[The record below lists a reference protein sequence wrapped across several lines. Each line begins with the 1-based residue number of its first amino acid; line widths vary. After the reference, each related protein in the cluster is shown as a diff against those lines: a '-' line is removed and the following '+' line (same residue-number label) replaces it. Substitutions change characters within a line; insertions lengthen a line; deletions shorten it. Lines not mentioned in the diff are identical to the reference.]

1 MLDVTRLRVLVAV
14 ARYGSVTA
22 AARALNYAQPSVS
35 HHLARLEAETGIK
48 LIQRAG
54 RGIRLTD
61 AGRLLAERA
70 AEVIGRL
77 DAAENELAAYTGLR
91 AGRLRLAAFPS
102 ALGTIVPAAAA
113 MLRGRQPSVDLRL
126 TEAEPPEALRMLRA
140 GYVDVAL
147 VFRYVPDSPSPDA
160 PTGAPG
166 PTGTQGPA
174 GVPRQADAPG
184 VPRPGSAPGAVG
196 VPGAATAAG
205 TASAPGAATA
215 AGTASAP
222 GAASAAGTASA
233 PGAASA
239 AGIADAPG
247 TADAVSWGGWGADFD
262 EDGGIDLTEGLR
274 ERLILDEPVHLV
286 TSGHGSGQVPA
297 DLSRYARHRWIAG
310 CDRCRANL
318 LRQCAQAGFVPKIA
332 FTTDDYVAV
341 QALVAAD
348 LGVSTLPALCLRAA
362 RHPGV
367 KTAPLAGARRHVFA
381 VRYGDPPDPPA
392 VTLLMDVLRSAAESG
407 AALPS
412 PA

>member
-14 ARYGSVTA
+14 ARCGSVTA

-35 HHLARLEAETGIK
+35 HHLARLEAETGTK

-113 MLRGRQPSVDLRL
+113 MLREHQPDVDLRL

-147 VFRYVPDSPSPDA
+147 VFRYSPDL
-160 PTGAPG
+160 
-166 PTGTQGPA
+166 
-174 GVPRQADAPG
+174 
-184 VPRPGSAPGAVG
+184 PGADG
-196 VPGAATAAG
+196 PPVPGQEAG
-205 TASAPGAATA
+205 LG
-215 AGTASAP
+215 
-222 GAASAAGTASA
+222 
-233 PGAASA
+233 
-239 AGIADAPG
+239 D
-247 TADAVSWGGWGADFD
+247 D
-262 EDGGIDLTEGLR
+262 EGGIDLTEGLR
-274 ERLILDEPVHLV
+274 EKLLLDEPVHLV
-286 TSGHGSGQVPA
+286 TSAQGGADPPA
-297 DLSRYARHRWIAG
+297 ELAGYARHRWIAG

-318 LRQCAQAGFVPKIA
+318 LRQCALAGFTPKIA

-362 RHPGV
+362 RHPGIRTV
-367 KTAPLAGARRHVFA
+367 ALPGARRYVFA

-392 VTLLMDVLRSAAESG
+392 VKLLMEVLRTAAVPPRAADSGAESG
-407 AALPS
+407 ADSGADSDAAPVLPR
-412 PA
+412 

>member
-1 MLDVTRLRVLVAV
+1 MLDVMRLRVLVAV

-61 AGRLLAERA
+61 AGRLLAERG

-113 MLRGRQPSVDLRL
+113 MLRTRESSIDLRL

-147 VFRYVPDSPSPDA
+147 VFRYTPDPDA
-160 PTGAPG
+160 EPEAGRDPEPGMAGAG
-166 PTGTQGPA
+166 LGA
-174 GVPRQADAPG
+174 GHAA
-184 VPRPGSAPGAVG
+184 SF
-196 VPGAATAAG
+196 GAAG
-205 TASAPGAATA
+205 LP
-215 AGTASAP
+215 
-222 GAASAAGTASA
+222 
-233 PGAASA
+233 
-239 AGIADAPG
+239 D
-247 TADAVSWGGWGADFD
+247 D
-262 EDGGIDLTEGLR
+262 EDGAIDLTEGVR
-274 ERLILDEPVHLV
+274 EQLILDEPVHLV
-286 TSGHGSGQVPA
+286 TSARSPEQDPLE
-297 DLSRYARHRWIAG
+297 LSRYARHRWIAG

-318 LRQCAQAGFVPKIA
+318 LRQCAQAGFIPKIA

-367 KTAPLAGARRHVFA
+367 RTEPLPGARRQVFA

-392 VTLLMDVLRSAAESG
+392 VNLLTDVLRAAAE
-407 AALPS
+407 
-412 PA
+412 PAGQPG

>member
-1 MLDVTRLRVLVAV
+1 MLDVMRLRVLVAV

-61 AGRLLAERA
+61 AGRLLAERG

-91 AGRLRLAAFPS
+91 TGRLRLAAFPS

-113 MLRGRQPSVDLRL
+113 MLRTRESSIDLRL

-147 VFRYVPDSPSPDA
+147 VFRYAADGSDPDCDPANASEDFA
-160 PTGAPG
+160 AAF
-166 PTGTQGPA
+166 GPA
-174 GVPRQADAPG
+174 GLGD
-184 VPRPGSAPGAVG
+184 
-196 VPGAATAAG
+196 
-205 TASAPGAATA
+205 
-215 AGTASAP
+215 
-222 GAASAAGTASA
+222 
-233 PGAASA
+233 
-239 AGIADAPG
+239 
-247 TADAVSWGGWGADFD
+247 D
-262 EDGGIDLTEGLR
+262 EDGAIDLTEGVR
-274 ERLILDEPVHLV
+274 EQLILDEAVHLV
-286 TSGHGSGQVPA
+286 TSAHDREPDPA
-297 DLSRYARHRWIAG
+297 ELSRYARHRWIAG

-318 LRQCAQAGFVPKIA
+318 LRQCAQAGFIPKIA

-367 KTAPLAGARRHVFA
+367 RTAPLPGARRQVFA
-381 VRYGDPPDPPA
+381 ARYGDPPDPPA
-392 VTLLMDVLRSAAESG
+392 VTMLTDVLRAVAE
-407 AALPS
+407 
-412 PA
+412 PAGQAR

>member
-14 ARYGSVTA
+14 SRYGSVTA

-113 MLRGRQPSVDLRL
+113 MLRGHQPSIDLRL

-147 VFRYVPDSPSPDA
+147 VFRYFPDEPGPDA
-160 PTGAPG
+160 PVPDNAEAPAVHGAG
-166 PTGTQGPA
+166 H
-174 GVPRQADAPG
+174 
-184 VPRPGSAPGAVG
+184 
-196 VPGAATAAG
+196 G
-205 TASAPGAATA
+205 TATVFGTSGFSA
-215 AGTASAP
+215 
-222 GAASAAGTASA
+222 
-233 PGAASA
+233 
-239 AGIADAPG
+239 
-247 TADAVSWGGWGADFD
+247 D
-262 EDGGIDLTEGLR
+262 EDVGIDITEGLR
-274 ERLILDEPVHLV
+274 ERLILDEPIHLV
-286 TSGHGSGQVPA
+286 TSARGAEQAPELA
-297 DLSRYARHRWIAG
+297 RYARHRWIAG

-318 LRQCAQAGFVPKIA
+318 LRQCAQAGFIPKIA

-367 KTAPLAGARRHVFA
+367 KTVPLAGARRQVFA

-392 VTLLMDVLRSAAESG
+392 VTMLMDVLRTVAEPAGSSG
-407 AALPS
+407 
-412 PA
+412 

>member
-1 MLDVTRLRVLVAV
+1 MGGPIGRIYSRCMLDVTRLRVLVAV

-35 HHLARLEAETGIK
+35 HHLARLEAETGTK

-61 AGRLLAERA
+61 AGLLLAERA

-113 MLRGRQPSVDLRL
+113 MLREYQPGGDLRL

-147 VFRYVPDSPSPDA
+147 VFRYSPDA
-160 PTGAPG
+160 RGADG
-166 PTGTQGPA
+166 QDA
-174 GVPRQADAPG
+174 PRQDAPG
-184 VPRPGSAPGAVG
+184 HE
-196 VPGAATAAG
+196 
-205 TASAPGAATA
+205 
-215 AGTASAP
+215 
-222 GAASAAGTASA
+222 ASAAGN
-233 PGAASA
+233 P
-239 AGIADAPG
+239 
-247 TADAVSWGGWGADFD
+247 AVESGMSLPDD
-262 EDGGIDLTEGLR
+262 DGGIDLTEGLR
-274 ERLILDEPVHLV
+274 ERLLFDEQVHLV
-286 TSGHGSGQVPA
+286 TSAQAIEEPSA
-297 DLSRYARHRWIAG
+297 DLGGYARYRWIAG

-318 LRQCAQAGFVPKIA
+318 LRQCALAGFTPKIA
-332 FTTDDYVAV
+332 FTTDNYVAV

-348 LGVSTLPALCLRAA
+348 LGVSILPGLALRAA
-362 RHPGV
+362 RHPGIRTV
-367 KTAPLAGARRHVFA
+367 PLPGARRYVFA

-392 VTLLMDVLRSAAESG
+392 VNMLLEVLRMAAE
-407 AALPS
+407 PS
-412 PA
+412 PRAADSTAQLQSPA

>member
-1 MLDVTRLRVLVAV
+1 MDLAGLTGAIYSQCMLDVTRLRVLVAV
-14 ARYGSVTA
+14 ARCGSVTA

-35 HHLARLEAETGIK
+35 HHLARLEAETGTK

-113 MLRGRQPSVDLRL
+113 LLREQQPGVDLRL

-147 VFRYVPDSPSPDA
+147 VFRYSAETPESAGDGPL
-160 PTGAPG
+160 GAIGPG
-166 PTGTQGPA
+166 PA
-174 GVPRQADAPG
+174 EDEESGV
-184 VPRPGSAPGAVG
+184 
-196 VPGAATAAG
+196 
-205 TASAPGAATA
+205 
-215 AGTASAP
+215 
-222 GAASAAGTASA
+222 
-233 PGAASA
+233 
-239 AGIADAPG
+239 
-247 TADAVSWGGWGADFD
+247 
-262 EDGGIDLTEGLR
+262 DLTEGLR
-274 ERLILDEPVHLV
+274 ERILLQEPVHLV
-286 TSGHGSGQVPA
+286 TSAHDSAEPSAELAG
-297 DLSRYARHRWIAG
+297 YARHRWIAG

-318 LRQCAQAGFVPKIA
+318 LRQCALAGFTPKIA
-332 FTTDDYVAV
+332 FTTDDYIAV

-362 RHPGV
+362 RHPGIRTV
-367 KTAPLAGARRHVFA
+367 PLPGAHRYVLA

-392 VTLLMDVLRSAAESG
+392 VSLLMEVLRTVAGPPPRCAGDPAQVQPSA
-407 AALPS
+407 
-412 PA
+412 

>member
-14 ARYGSVTA
+14 ARCGSVTA

-35 HHLARLEAETGIK
+35 HHLARLEAETGTK

-77 DAAENELAAYTGLR
+77 DAAENELASYTGLR

-113 MLRGRQPSVDLRL
+113 ILREHQPGVDLRL

-147 VFRYVPDSPSPDA
+147 VFRYSPD
-160 PTGAPG
+160 
-166 PTGTQGPA
+166 
-174 GVPRQADAPG
+174 VPG
-184 VPRPGSAPGAVG
+184 VDDPDAKNTEALMAAGNP
-196 VPGAATAAG
+196 AAT
-205 TASAPGAATA
+205 PGM
-215 AGTASAP
+215 SLP
-222 GAASAAGTASA
+222 
-233 PGAASA
+233 
-239 AGIADAPG
+239 D
-247 TADAVSWGGWGADFD
+247 DM
-262 EDGGIDLTEGLR
+262 GGIDITEGLR
-274 ERLILDEPVHLV
+274 ERLLLDEQVHLV
-286 TSGHGSGQVPA
+286 TSAEATAEPSA
-297 DLSRYARHRWIAG
+297 DLAGYARHRWIAG

-318 LRQCAQAGFVPKIA
+318 LRQCALAGFTPKIA

-362 RHPGV
+362 RHPGIRTV
-367 KTAPLAGARRHVFA
+367 PLPGVHRYVFA

-392 VTLLMDVLRSAAESG
+392 VNRLLEVLGTAAG
-407 AALPS
+407 LPPHADSTAQLQS

>member
-35 HHLARLEAETGIK
+35 HHLARLEAETGTK
-48 LIQRAG
+48 LTQRAG

-113 MLRGRQPSVDLRL
+113 MLRGHQHSVDLRL

-147 VFRYVPDSPSPDA
+147 VFRYFP
-160 PTGAPG
+160 
-166 PTGTQGPA
+166 
-174 GVPRQADAPG
+174 
-184 VPRPGSAPGAVG
+184 
-196 VPGAATAAG
+196 
-205 TASAPGAATA
+205 
-215 AGTASAP
+215 
-222 GAASAAGTASA
+222 
-233 PGAASA
+233 
-239 AGIADAPG
+239 DAPG
-247 TADAVSWGGWGADFD
+247 TSEGDPRGADQD
-262 EDGGIDLTEGLR
+262 EGGIDITEGLR
-274 ERLILDEPVHLV
+274 ERLILEEDVHLV
-286 TSGHGSGQVPA
+286 TSAHDAEQSTA
-297 DLSRYARHRWIAG
+297 DLAKYARHRWIAG
-310 CDRCRANL
+310 CDRCRGNL
-318 LRQCAQAGFVPKIA
+318 LRQCALAGFTPKIA

-341 QALVAAD
+341 QALVAAN

-362 RHPGV
+362 RHPGIRA
-367 KTAPLAGARRHVFA
+367 APLTGTHRYVFA
-381 VRYGDPPDPPA
+381 VRYGDPPDPPT
-392 VTLLMDVLRSAAESG
+392 VNLLMDVLRAA
-407 AALPS
+407 AAPPLS
-412 PA
+412 PEPAG

>member
-1 MLDVTRLRVLVAV
+1 MDLAGLAGTIYSRCMLDVTRLRVLVAV
-14 ARYGSVTA
+14 ARCGSVTA

-35 HHLARLEAETGIK
+35 HHLARLEAETGTK

-70 AEVIGRL
+70 AEIIGRL

-113 MLRGRQPSVDLRL
+113 LLRDQQPGVDLRL

-147 VFRYVPDSPSPDA
+147 VFRYSEE
-160 PTGAPG
+160 T
-166 PTGTQGPA
+166 
-174 GVPRQADAPG
+174 
-184 VPRPGSAPGAVG
+184 PGSAGG
-196 VPGAATAAG
+196 FVPGLG
-205 TASAPGAATA
+205 PGE
-215 AGTASAP
+215 
-222 GAASAAGTASA
+222 
-233 PGAASA
+233 
-239 AGIADAPG
+239 
-247 TADAVSWGGWGADFD
+247 D
-262 EDGGIDLTEGLR
+262 EDNGIDLAEGLR
-274 ERLILDEPVHLV
+274 ERLLLTEPVHLV
-286 TSGHGSGQVPA
+286 TSAHGAAAGSGSGEADPA
-297 DLSRYARHRWIAG
+297 ELAGYARHRWIAG

-318 LRQCAQAGFVPKIA
+318 LRQCALAGFTPKIA

-348 LGVSTLPALCLRAA
+348 LGVSTLAELCLRAA

-367 KTAPLAGARRHVFA
+367 RSVPLPGMRRYVYA

-392 VTLLMDVLRSAAESG
+392 VTELMDALRAA
-407 AALPS
+407 ADRPPLQS
-412 PA
+412 PE

>member
-1 MLDVTRLRVLVAV
+1 MGGPIGRIYSRCMLDVTRLRVLVAV

-35 HHLARLEAETGIK
+35 HHLARLEAETGTK

-113 MLRGRQPSVDLRL
+113 MLREYQPGVDLRL

-147 VFRYVPDSPSPDA
+147 VFRYSPDA
-160 PTGAPG
+160 RGADG
-166 PTGTQGPA
+166 QDA
-174 GVPRQADAPG
+174 PRQDAPG
-184 VPRPGSAPGAVG
+184 QE
-196 VPGAATAAG
+196 
-205 TASAPGAATA
+205 
-215 AGTASAP
+215 
-222 GAASAAGTASA
+222 ASAAAGN
-233 PGAASA
+233 PAAES
-239 AGIADAPG
+239 GMSLPD
-247 TADAVSWGGWGADFD
+247 D
-262 EDGGIDLTEGLR
+262 DGGIDLTEGLR
-274 ERLILDEPVHLV
+274 ERLLFDEQVHLV
-286 TSGHGSGQVPA
+286 TSAQAIEEPSA
-297 DLSRYARHRWIAG
+297 DLGGYARYRWIAG

-318 LRQCAQAGFVPKIA
+318 LRQCALAGFTPKIA

-348 LGVSTLPALCLRAA
+348 LGVSILPGLALRAA
-362 RHPGV
+362 RHPGIRTV
-367 KTAPLAGARRHVFA
+367 PLPGTRRYVFA

-392 VTLLMDVLRSAAESG
+392 VNMLLEVLRMAAE
-407 AALPS
+407 PS
-412 PA
+412 PRAADSTAQLQSPA

>member
-113 MLRGRQPSVDLRL
+113 MLRGRQPGIDLRL

-147 VFRYVPDSPSPDA
+147 VFRYFPDGSGPDSAAAGESGENPGKHGA
-160 PTGAPG
+160 GTVFGTGG
-166 PTGTQGPA
+166 TGGT
-174 GVPRQADAPG
+174 
-184 VPRPGSAPGAVG
+184 RP
-196 VPGAATAAG
+196 VPGRSPAVRGSSRVTRM
-205 TASAPGAATA
+205 TASTSPRDC
-215 AGTASAP
+215 AS
-222 GAASAAGTASA
+222 GSS
-233 PGAASA
+233 S
-239 AGIADAPG
+239 
-247 TADAVSWGGWGADFD
+247 
-262 EDGGIDLTEGLR
+262 
-274 ERLILDEPVHLV
+274 
-286 TSGHGSGQVPA
+286 TS
-297 DLSRYARHRWIAG
+297 R
-310 CDRCRANL
+310 
-318 LRQCAQAGFVPKIA
+318 
-332 FTTDDYVAV
+332 FTW
-341 QALVAAD
+341 
-348 LGVSTLPALCLRAA
+348 
-362 RHPGV
+362 
-367 KTAPLAGARRHVFA
+367 
-381 VRYGDPPDPPA
+381 
-392 VTLLMDVLRSAAESG
+392 
-407 AALPS
+407 
-412 PA
+412 

>member
-14 ARYGSVTA
+14 ARHGSVTA

-35 HHLARLEAETGIK
+35 HHLSRLEAETGTK

-61 AGRLLAERA
+61 AGRLLAERG

-91 AGRLRLAAFPS
+91 AGLRLAAFPS

-113 MLRGRQPSVDLRL
+113 MLREHQPGVDLRL

-140 GYVDVAL
+140 GYADVAL
-147 VFRYVPDSPSPDA
+147 VFRYSPDG
-160 PTGAPG
+160 PGADGTPG
-166 PTGTQGPA
+166 LGI
-174 GVPRQADAPG
+174 PG
-184 VPRPGSAPGAVG
+184 VPG
-196 VPGAATAAG
+196 VPGHE
-205 TASAPGAATA
+205 
-215 AGTASAP
+215 
-222 GAASAAGTASA
+222 AASAAAGSG
-233 PGAASA
+233 GATQ
-239 AGIADAPG
+239 AGDDG
-247 TADAVSWGGWGADFD
+247 
-262 EDGGIDLTEGLR
+262 GGIDLTEGLR
-274 ERLILDEPVHLV
+274 ERLLLDEQVHLV
-286 TSGHGSGQVPA
+286 TSVHASADPSA
-297 DLSRYARHRWIAG
+297 DLAGYARHRWIAG

-318 LRQCAQAGFVPKIA
+318 LRQCALAGFTPKIA

-362 RHPGV
+362 RHPGIRTV
-367 KTAPLAGARRHVFA
+367 PLPDAHRYVFA

-392 VTLLMDVLRSAAESG
+392 VNLLMEVLRTAAVPPPRADG
-407 AALPS
+407 GYVADPAQLQS

>member
-14 ARYGSVTA
+14 ARHGSVTA

-35 HHLARLEAETGIK
+35 HHLSRLEAETGTK

-113 MLRGRQPSVDLRL
+113 MLREHQPGVDLRL

-147 VFRYVPDSPSPDA
+147 VFRYSPDGPGA
-160 PTGAPG
+160 DGAP
-166 PTGTQGPA
+166 
-174 GVPRQADAPG
+174 VPG
-184 VPRPGSAPGAVG
+184 VPG
-196 VPGAATAAG
+196 VPGYEAAPA
-205 TASAPGAATA
+205 APGSGGATPV
-215 AGTASAP
+215 GDD
-222 GAASAAGTASA
+222 G
-233 PGAASA
+233 
-239 AGIADAPG
+239 
-247 TADAVSWGGWGADFD
+247 
-262 EDGGIDLTEGLR
+262 GGIDLTEGLR
-274 ERLILDEPVHLV
+274 ERLLLDEQVHLV
-286 TSGHGSGQVPA
+286 TSVHASADPPA
-297 DLSRYARHRWIAG
+297 DLAGYARHRWIAG

-318 LRQCAQAGFVPKIA
+318 LRQCAMAGFTPKIA

-348 LGVSTLPALCLRAA
+348 LGISTLPALCLRAA
-362 RHPGV
+362 RHPGIRTV
-367 KTAPLAGARRHVFA
+367 PLPGAHRYVFA

-392 VTLLMDVLRSAAESG
+392 VNLLMEVLRTAAVPLPR
-407 AALPS
+407 AAGGCVADPAQLQS

>member
-35 HHLARLEAETGIK
+35 HHLARLESETGTK

-61 AGRLLAERA
+61 AGRLLAERG

-102 ALGTIVPAAAA
+102 ALGTIVPAAASY
-113 MLRGRQPSVDLRL
+113 LRSTNYGLDLRL

-147 VFRYVPDSPSPDA
+147 VFRYSTET
-160 PTGAPG
+160 PTS
-166 PTGTQGPA
+166 PA
-174 GVPRQADAPG
+174 GL
-184 VPRPGSAPGAVG
+184 
-196 VPGAATAAG
+196 ATAG
-205 TASAPGAATA
+205 LETE
-215 AGTASAP
+215 
-222 GAASAAGTASA
+222 
-233 PGAASA
+233 
-239 AGIADAPG
+239 
-247 TADAVSWGGWGADFD
+247 
-262 EDGGIDLTEGLR
+262 EDSVDITEGLR
-274 ERLILDEPVHLV
+274 ERLLLDEPVHLV
-286 TSGHGSGQVPA
+286 TPA
-297 DLSRYARHRWIAG
+297 RDTTQPDLANYAKHRWIAG
-310 CDRCRANL
+310 CDRCRTNL
-318 LRQCAQAGFVPKIA
+318 VTQCALAGFSPKIA

-367 KTAPLAGARRHVFA
+367 RSAPLPGTRRSIYA

-392 VTLLMDVLRSAAESG
+392 VTELMDALRAAADRPIRDG
-407 AALPS
+407 APLQS
-412 PA
+412 PE